1 MNVAGFH
8 YTNNDDTVCCDLCQL
23 EVSRWTSDMKPF
35 AIHAQRRPKCPFV
48 LSILS
53 GDIVPQL
60 STIRF
65 TPSATDETSRGHYQ
79 QNLLMEVNKV
89 KLIRERTFSHW
100 PHQTSP
106 SAAQMI
112 AAGFFAC
119 NIGDRVICLYCNL
132 ICQQWTPNTDDPYEV
147 HKTLSPKCP
156 YVVAMLEHEQAAS
169 SLPVNKIVNRSTSH
183 STVEHVWWFPY
194 HAYTE
199 QLCITELHRNL
210 EYNSLDEELLSR
222 LIKDRLDLTISKN
235 LVAEGFD
242 LSIVKS
248 CYENQFRLTGKIKS
262 CSHAEQRN
270 SI

>member
-1 MNVAGFH
+1 
-8 YTNNDDTVCCDLCQL
+8 
-23 EVSRWTSDMKPF
+23 MKPF

-79 QNLLMEVNKV
+79 QNLLMEVNKM

-106 SAAQMI
+106 SSAQMI

-119 NIGDRVICLYCNL
+119 NVGDRVICLYCNL